1 MIKDII
7 SWKDFEKLD
16 IRVGTIIKV
25 EEFPKAFNP
34 SYILHADFGVLGVLK
49 TAAQITKNYTPKDL
63 INQQIIAVVNFP
75 KKQIANKKS
84 DFLTLGA
91 VNNQI
96 ENIILIQ
103 PQSKVKNGSKVC
115 WFIFNK
121 I

>member
-1 MIKDII
+1 MHNYIQ
-7 SWKDFEKLD
+7 SVHKLQY
-16 IRVGTIIKV
+16 
-25 EEFPKAFNP
+25 P
-34 SYILHADFGVLGVLK
+34 SYILYADFGVLGVLK
-49 TAAQITKNYTPKDL
+49 TAAQITKNYTPKNL
-63 INQQIIAVVNFP
+63 IDQQIIAVVNFP

-91 VNNQI
+91 VDNQI